1 MQTQH
6 AETLVLHEADD
17 APHYGNLIDGKWT
30 PASDERESEN
40 HDPANGELIGYFP
53 RSGQT
58 EVDAAVAA
66 AKRAFALWRL
76 TPAPKRGEILFRVG
90 QLLAERKEEIA
101 RILTREMG
109 KVLVEARGDVQ
120 EGVDMAFYMAGEG
133 RRLFGAVTPSELPN
147 KAAMGVREP
156 LGVVACVTPWNFP
169 VAIPS
174 WKTMAALISGNTVV
188 LKPATDTPLS
198 ALKLAEVYA
207 DAGLP
212 PGVLN
217 VVCGTGS
224 EVGMPLVEHPDVV
237 GVSFTGSNE
246 VGRAV
251 NVAAAAQLKRVT
263 LELGGKNAILVLD
276 DADLDLAVE
285 GILWSAFGTA
295 GQRCTA
301 CSRVIVQR
309 GARAELERRLV
320 ERIAGLRLG
329 HGLDDTTD
337 VGPLINASQA
347 ERVHSYMAV
356 ARSDGATIAIG
367 GEPAR
372 DGTLARGNFYQ
383 PTLLTEVKPGMR
395 VAQEEIFGPVLSL
408 IEVESLEE
416 AIAVNNGVAYGL
428 SSAIFTQNVN
438 AAQVAMRDLATGIVY
453 INAGTIGAEIQLPF
467 GGVRGTGNGHRE
479 AGLGALEFFTEWKAI
494 YIDYSGKLQ
503 RAQIDS

>member
-1 MQTQH
+1 
-6 AETLVLHEADD
+6 
-17 APHYGNLIDGKWT
+17 
-30 PASDERESEN
+30 
-40 HDPANGELIGYFP
+40 
-53 RSGQT
+53 
-58 EVDAAVAA
+58 AAVAA

-174 WKTMAALISGNTVV
+174 WKTMAALIAGNTVV
-188 LKPATDTPLS
+188 LKPASDTPLS

-237 GVSFTGSNE
+237 GISFTGSNE

-263 LELGGKNAILVLD
+263 LELGGKNAIIVLD

-301 CSRVIVQR
+301 CSRVIVQG
-309 GARAELERRLV
+309 GARAELERRLI
-320 ERIAGLRLG
+320 ERVAALRLG
-329 HGLDDTTD
+329 HGLDEHTD

-347 ERVHSYMAV
+347 ERVHGYMAV

-372 DGTLARGNFYQ
+372 EGPLAQGNFYQ

-428 SSAIFTQNVN
+428 SSSIFTQNIN

-453 INAGTIGAEIQLPF
+453 VNAGTIGAEIQLPF